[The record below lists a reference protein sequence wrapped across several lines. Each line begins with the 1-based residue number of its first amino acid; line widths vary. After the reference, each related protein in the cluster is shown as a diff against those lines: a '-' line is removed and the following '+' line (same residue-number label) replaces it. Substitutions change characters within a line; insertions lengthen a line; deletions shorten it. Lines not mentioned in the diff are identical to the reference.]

1 MPDSTDRG
9 VEWRDEFD
17 LTDHDAYTF
26 WTRDI
31 FRWGDTDGMG
41 HINNVQ
47 FARYCESGRL
57 AYLGACGF
65 GRELPADD
73 FMIVHL
79 SIDFRAQMH
88 YPGEVMIGTR
98 VMRIGRTSAR
108 VGQGLF
114 QDDRCTAT
122 AEGVVVLVDP
132 ETDRPT
138 PFTEA
143 MRQRLFNPR
152 P

>member
-1 MPDSTDRG
+1 MPDNTDPG
-9 VEWRDEFD
+9 AVWTDEFD
-17 LTDHDAYTF
+17 LTDRAAYSY
-26 WTRDI
+26 WNRDI

-47 FARYCESGRL
+47 FARFVESGRIS
-57 AYLGACGF
+57 YLGACGS
-65 GRELPADD
+65 GRALPADD

-88 YPGEVMIGTR
+88 FPGEVMIGTR
-98 VMRIGRTSAR
+98 AMRIGRTSMR

-122 AEGVVVLVDP
+122 AEGVVVMVDAK
-132 ETDRPT
+132 TGRPT
-138 PFTEA
+138 PIPEA
-143 MRQRLFNPR
+143 LRQRLISPTS
-152 P
+152 